1 MQRRP
6 DPAESRPPD
15 VRRAEQEARL
25 RQILGAA
32 APHAPALRAALQAS
46 GRSPADFSLADLS
59 RLSLL
64 RKEALPGIQTA
75 APPFGGWLGQADQMR
90 RIFVSPGPIY
100 EPEAYD
106 DDYWGFAP
114 ALRAAGFGA
123 GDIVLN
129 TFSHHLTPA
138 GAMFDGALASL
149 RCVAV
154 PTGVGNLDVQ
164 VKTLLDL
171 GARGFIGTPSFLAAV
186 LARIAET
193 GARSSLVHAF
203 VSGEPLPESLRGNLE
218 AHGVRVSQGYA
229 IGDVGLVAYEC
240 PARTGLHLADRV
252 IVEVVDPATGT
263 PVVPGEAGEVAV
275 TFLHE
280 LYPLL
285 RLATGDLAEF
295 ADGACPCGRTAP
307 RLARILGRVG
317 DAVKVRGLFLH
328 PHELDRALARHP
340 EVVRY
345 QATVTRGA
353 DHQDVLT
360 VVVEVQSGHAGDLAG
375 RVAQSIRAVTRF
387 RADVTTVAPGHF
399 AADGR
404 KIVDGRRWD

>member
-1 MQRRP
+1 
-6 DPAESRPPD
+6 
-15 VRRAEQEARL
+15 
-25 RQILGAA
+25 
-32 APHAPALRAALQAS
+32 
-46 GRSPADFSLADLS
+46 
-59 RLSLL
+59 
-64 RKEALPGIQTA
+64 
-75 APPFGGWLGQADQMR
+75 
-90 RIFVSPGPIY
+90 
-100 EPEAYD
+100 
-106 DDYWGFAP
+106 
-114 ALRAAGFGA
+114 
-123 GDIVLN
+123 
-129 TFSHHLTPA
+129 
-138 GAMFDGALASL
+138 
-149 RCVAV
+149 
-154 PTGVGNLDVQ
+154 VGNLDVQ

-203 VSGEPLPESLRGNLE
+203 VSGEPLPESLRGDLE
-218 AHGVRVSQGYA
+218 AYGVRVSQGYA

-263 PVVPGEAGEVAV
+263 PVMPGEAGEVAV
-275 TFLHE
+275 TYLHE

-285 RLATGDLAEF
+285 RLATGDLAKF

-345 QATVTRGA
+345 QATVTRGV

-360 VVVEVQSGHAGDLAG
+360 VVVEVQSGDAGDLAG
-375 RVAQSIRAVTRF
+375 RLAQSIRAVTRF